1 MSQTR
6 QPEYLAFLCPLTIE
20 AASEPEK
27 NPPRFRMIAYS
38 GGTMRIEGFPHPVV
52 VDLEGLAIERQDI
65 PVRLDHSPRQGV
77 GHTQRVAVENGQV
90 IAEGLV
96 SRDTSWA
103 RDVPRAVE
111 NSLAARGLALK
122 EVQIDIGVQKRLG
135 KDVDGEIVPL
145 LTLVEQ
151 IDAYLRQR
159 PLQAVQ
165 GAPWLKSTNDP
176 IYASE
181 HLANDRVFTSVL
193 TVSYRVM
200 V

>member
-1 MSQTR
+1 MSVVLDIADAVVAELASSPDGTFG
-6 QPEYLAFLCPLTIE
+6 QPFT
-20 AASEPEK
+20 
-27 NPPRFRMIAYS
+27 
-38 GGTMRIEGFPHPVV
+38 
-52 VDLEGLAIERQDI
+52 
-65 PVRLDHSPRQGV
+65 PVR
-77 GHTQRVAVENGQV
+77 RVLPQFELSELKDLQV
-90 IAEGLV
+90 SV
-96 SRDTSWA
+96 
-103 RDVPRAVE
+103 VPHAVE

-122 EVQIDIGVQKRLG
+122 EVQIDIGIQKRLG
-135 KDVDGEIVPL
+135 KDLDAEIVPL

-176 IYASE
+176 IYASD

>member
-1 MSQTR
+1 VSVVLDIADAVVAELASSPDGTFG
-6 QPEYLAFLCPLTIE
+6 QPFT
-20 AASEPEK
+20 
-27 NPPRFRMIAYS
+27 
-38 GGTMRIEGFPHPVV
+38 
-52 VDLEGLAIERQDI
+52 
-65 PVRLDHSPRQGV
+65 PVR
-77 GHTQRVAVENGQV
+77 RVLPQFELSELKDLQV
-90 IAEGLV
+90 SV
-96 SRDTSWA
+96 
-103 RDVPRAVE
+103 VPHAVE

-122 EVQIDIGVQKRLG
+122 EVQIDIGIQKRLG
-135 KDVDGEIVPL
+135 KDLDAEIVPL

-176 IYASE
+176 IYASD

>member
-1 MSQTR
+1 MSLVLDIADAVAA
-6 QPEYLAFLCPLTIE
+6 ELANAPAGTFSQSFTPRRLVLPQFEL
-20 AASEPEK
+20 SELK
-27 NPPRFRMIAYS
+27 
-38 GGTMRIEGFPHPVV
+38 
-52 VDLEGLAIERQDI
+52 DL
-65 PVRLDHSPRQGV
+65 
-77 GHTQRVAVENGQV
+77 QV
-90 IAEGLV
+90 SI
-96 SRDTSWA
+96 
-103 RDVPRAVE
+103 VPRAAE

-122 EVQIDIGVQKRLG
+122 EVQIDIGIQKRLG
-135 KDVDGEIVPL
+135 KDIDTEIEPL
-145 LTLVEQ
+145 LTLLEQ